1 MNRRVLF
8 TAIGVVLGSAFC
20 SSGHAASGE
29 QPLKVTVV
37 QDDMVSNTDA
47 APAPLPSAAA
57 PCKLASPIGS
67 VQGEAIVRK
76 VAGEERFDL
85 DLVLAIARQESGFRM
100 NSVSSAGA
108 VGLMQLM
115 PATAKRFDV
124 DICDPEDNVRGAIR
138 YLRLLQKR
146 YQNPLYVL
154 AAYNAGEGAVEQS
167 RGVPLYPETV
177 RYVSAILTDLY
188 GWKPLEP
195 PTAKAGGDGTIN
207 KQEKPEDG
215 SRETWSQGF
224 VLHVE

>member
-1 MNRRVLF
+1 MNRSNLF
-8 TAIGVVLGSAFC
+8 SAITIAFGLVFC
-20 SSGHAASGE
+20 NAGYAASSE
-29 QPLKVTVV
+29 QPLKITVI
-37 QDDMVSNTDA
+37 QDDAASNKA
-47 APAPLPSAAA
+47 GAPAAACN
-57 PCKLASPIGS
+57 PTPPIDA
-67 VQGEAIVRK
+67 VQGETVVRK
-76 VAGEERFDL
+76 IAGEERFDL

-138 YLRLLQKR
+138 YLRLLQKK

-167 RGVPLYPETV
+167 RGVPFYPETV

-188 GWKPLEP
+188 GWKPLERP
-195 PTAKAGGDGTIN
+195 AAKARGNGTIN

>member
-1 MNRRVLF
+1 MNRIVWAA
-8 TAIGVVLGSAFC
+8 TSMMAF
-20 SSGHAASGE
+20 GAAFHGAGYAATDE
-29 QPLKVTVV
+29 EPVKVTVI
-37 QDDMVSNTDA
+37 QDDTTSRPDNAPVPRSTASCNFKSPLDA
-47 APAPLPSAAA
+47 TR
-57 PCKLASPIGS
+57 
-67 VQGEAIVRK
+67 GEAVVRK
-76 VAGEERFDL
+76 IAGEERFDL

-115 PATAKRFDV
+115 PGTAKRFEV

-138 YLRLLQKR
+138 YLRLLQKK

-188 GWKPLEP
+188 GWKPLKTS
-195 PTAKAGGDGTIN
+195 TAKARRNGAIS
-207 KQEKPEDG
+207 KQEKLDDAGPEP
-215 SRETWSQGF
+215 WSQGF